1 MDVHF
6 SCPTCDHHMLI
17 DERAIGLV
25 IVCLKCGQHVI
36 VPKPLLAES
45 EPQAEPEPDAKPAAS
60 SGVKDE
66 KTVALKWTPPTAS
79 PRIEPKK

>member
-36 VPKPLLAES
+36 VPKPV
-45 EPQAEPEPDAKPAAS
+45 PAEPEPEPAPEPKPPATP
-60 SGVKDE
+60 GVKDE
-66 KTVALKWTPPTAS
+66 KTVALKWTPPNAS
-79 PRIEPKK
+79 PRIGPKN

>member
-17 DERAIGLV
+17 DEGGIGLV
-25 IVCLKCGQHVI
+25 IKCLKCGQHVI
-36 VPKPLLAES
+36 VPKPLPS
-45 EPQAEPEPDAKPAAS
+45 EPEPDPKPPAA

-66 KTVALKWTPPTAS
+66 KTVALKWTPPTYT
-79 PRIEPKK
+79 PRIDPKK

>member
-17 DERAIGLV
+17 DEGGIGLV
-25 IVCLKCGQHVI
+25 IKCLKCGQHVI
-36 VPKPLLAES
+36 VPKPLAS
-45 EPQAEPEPDAKPAAS
+45 EPAPDPKPTAA

-66 KTVALKWTPPTAS
+66 KTVALKWTPPTYT
-79 PRIEPKK
+79 PRIDPKK